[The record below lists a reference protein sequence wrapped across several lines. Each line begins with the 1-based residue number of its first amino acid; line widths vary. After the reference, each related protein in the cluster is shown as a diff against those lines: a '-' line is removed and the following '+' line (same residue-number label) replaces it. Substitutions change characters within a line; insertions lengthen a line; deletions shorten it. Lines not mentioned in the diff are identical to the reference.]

1 MSTLT
6 LFLDADGEL
15 GYNPKKLTKPLTFV
29 KDFRYKDRNWNDM
42 RDGNSDST
50 KNDVI
55 CPEGLEPRFHSYKI
69 VFEIK
74 PPVSVIGFYVQGRVK
89 SLEVHSVGN
98 RPDQVYY
105 SNHSRKLS
113 NLLHDYATKTFVSL
127 RSKGSCSG
135 FTVNSLPQ
143 MDFHLPDD
151 AANLIVQPVFLGM
164 EEPVPRP
171 SITALGSLLYGLE
184 ETKDVTIVTT
194 DNTLRAHKSV
204 LIAGSEYFQ
213 THFNFRDDLRINM
226 DETFDL
232 MQEVVKFIYL
242 RTLEVENFTMLLRLI
257 EAASKYQVVDLSEV
271 AVHKVEG
278 IIRSNAAHSINDV
291 IPALQTAKRFN
302 LPTLLVEC
310 NQYISDHAYNLIVN
324 SQWVLQYAAVISE
337 DTPTD
342 HYESD

>member
-1 MSTLT
+1 MSSLK

-15 GYNPKKLTKPLTFV
+15 GYNPLKLTKPLTSV
-29 KDFRYKDRNWNDM
+29 KYFRYTDWNFHDR

-50 KNDVI
+50 KNDVL
-55 CPEGLEPRFHSYKI
+55 CPEGLEPRYHAYKI

-98 RPDQVYY
+98 RPDQVYH
-105 SNHSRKLS
+105 SNHSRRLS
-113 NLLHDYATKTFVSL
+113 NLLQDYPTKTFVSL

-135 FTVNSLPQ
+135 FTFHSLPLI
-143 MDFHLPDD
+143 DFNLPDD
-151 AANLIVQPVFLGM
+151 VANFIVQPVFLGM
-164 EEPVPRP
+164 EAPVPTPR
-171 SITALGSLLYGLE
+171 ITACGSLLYGCE
-184 ETKDVTIVTT
+184 KTKDVTIVTA
-194 DNTLRAHKSV
+194 DDTLRAHKCV

-213 THFNFRDDLRINM
+213 THFDFRDDAQINM

-232 MQEVVKFIYL
+232 VQEVVKFIYL
-242 RTLEVENFTMLLRLI
+242 RTLEVENFTMLLGLI

-310 NQYISDHAYNLIVN
+310 NRYISDHAYNLIVN
-324 SQWVLQYAAVISE
+324 SQWVLQYAAVIAE
-337 DTPTD
+337 DPPTD